1 MSPFKGSCNLWLSYY
16 WRFIIPTILLITS
29 SYFLFERNW
38 PAQWRQASIPES
50 HETLDAH
57 RIHID
62 PSPEYGDSNI
72 TVNLVM
78 ATLLEDDISWTENI
92 RLPNLNIIR
101 YVSDDMGAEYHPPIP
116 YKGREALI
124 YLTYLHDFYDNLP
137 DITIFSH
144 ADESPWHLEHLLNS
158 SMVFALSH
166 LDLDQV
172 LRRQYF
178 NLRVSWK
185 NACPDW
191 INTTMTEGESAKKEQ
206 PHMHQAFNE
215 NFPANHVPEILAGP
229 CCSQFAVTRDA
240 VRRHPRSQYR
250 LSIDWLVQTEL
261 EDYIS
266 GRIWE
271 HFWPWLFRGESVDC
285 PIEWKSYCT
294 MYHIC
299 FDSKSRNR
307 LVGLEDERDELK
319 LRTGFLDK
327 LADFLG
333 GMKAKKRLEEI
344 DAIMATELKRALERG
359 KSEAA
364 RTEILSDRYN
374 TA

>member
-1 MSPFKGSCNLWLSYY
+1 MSPLKGPGSFWLPYY
-16 WRFIIPTILLITS
+16 WRLILPVILVVSS
-29 SYFLFERNW
+29 SYSLFVRNW
-38 PAQWRQASIPES
+38 PAQWRQVSIPES

-57 RIHID
+57 KTHTD
-62 PSPEYGDSNI
+62 PAPNHGHSNI

-78 ATLLEDDISWTENI
+78 ATLLKDDISWAENI
-92 RLPNLNIIR
+92 GIPNLNIIR
-101 YVSDDMGAEYHPPIP
+101 YVSDDMEAEYRPPIP
-116 YKGREALI
+116 HKGREALI
-124 YLTYLHDFYDNLP
+124 YLTYMHDFYDNLP

-144 ADESPWHLEHLLNS
+144 ADQSPWHLEHILNS
-158 SMVFALSH
+158 SMIFALSH

-172 LRRQYF
+172 MRRQYF

-191 INTTMTEGESAKKEQ
+191 INTTEVEGDTVKEEQ
-206 PHMHQAFNE
+206 PYMYQAFSE
-215 NFPANHVPEILAGP
+215 NFATNDVPEILAGP

-240 VRRHPRSQYR
+240 IRRHPRSQYQ
-250 LSIDWLVQTEL
+250 LSMDWLIRTEL

-271 HFWPWLFRGESVDC
+271 HLWPWLFRGEGVDC
-285 PIEWKSYCT
+285 PVEWKSYCT

-307 LVGLEDERDELK
+307 LVGLEDERDELM
-319 LRTGFLDK
+319 LRTGFFDK
-327 LADFLG
+327 LANFLG

-344 DAIMATELKRALERG
+344 DAIMAAELEKALEKG

-364 RTEILSDRYN
+364 RTEILSDRL
-374 TA
+374 